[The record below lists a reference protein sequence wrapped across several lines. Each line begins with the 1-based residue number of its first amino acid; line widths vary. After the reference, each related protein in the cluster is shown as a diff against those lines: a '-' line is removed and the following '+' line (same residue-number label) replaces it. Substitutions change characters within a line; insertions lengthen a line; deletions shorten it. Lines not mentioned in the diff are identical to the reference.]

1 MTLLRQ
7 CVTSFDE
14 APDKISGFAGSQI
27 LSLLNLLRVIR
38 EVRVPSQRRETIVN
52 SRPCTSGITRFLRRY
67 HRQSARKSRGSA
79 P

>member
-14 APDKISGFAGSQI
+14 APYKISGFAGSQI

-38 EVRVPSQRRETIVN
+38 EVRVLHSVAKP
-52 SRPCTSGITRFLRRY
+52 P
-67 HRQSARKSRGSA
+67 
-79 P
+79 

>member
-38 EVRVPSQRRETIVN
+38 EVRVLHSVAKPS
-52 SRPCTSGITRFLRRY
+52 
-67 HRQSARKSRGSA
+67 
-79 P
+79 